1 MKITKS
7 ILKQIIKEELGT
19 MSEGAGLSLARQLDR
34 GVKPEQSYLPDSGL
48 TRDNPVMQALLDPDP
63 QSASMIK
70 GALGIEALESQL
82 RRIEA
87 RLARLEGR

>member
-7 ILKQIIKEELGT
+7 VLKQIIKEELDAL
-19 MSEGAGLSLARQLDR
+19 SEEAGLTLARQLDR
-34 GVKPEQSYLPDSGL
+34 GEKGYRPRSSLENY
-48 TRDNPVMQALLDPDP
+48 NPVMQALLDPDP

-82 RRIEA
+82 QRIEA

>member
-1 MKITKS
+1 
-7 ILKQIIKEELGT
+7 
-19 MSEGAGLSLARQLDR
+19 
-34 GVKPEQSYLPDSGL
+34 
-48 TRDNPVMQALLDPDP
+48 MQALLDPDP

-82 RRIEA
+82 QRIEA

>member
-7 ILKQIIKEELGT
+7 VLKQIIKEELDAL
-19 MSEGAGLSLARQLDR
+19 SEDAGLTLARQLDR
-34 GVKPEQSYLPDSGL
+34 GEKGYLPRSSL
-48 TRDNPVMQALLDPDP
+48 ENYNPVMQALLDPDP

-70 GALGIEALESQL
+70 GALGIEALESQVQ
-82 RRIEA
+82 RIEA